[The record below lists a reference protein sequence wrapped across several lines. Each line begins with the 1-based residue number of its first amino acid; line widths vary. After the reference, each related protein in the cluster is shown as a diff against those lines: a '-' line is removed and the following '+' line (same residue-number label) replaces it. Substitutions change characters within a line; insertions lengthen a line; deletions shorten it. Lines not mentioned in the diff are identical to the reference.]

1 MTIGT
6 TVMARPWFDT
16 HRPPSRRADD
26 EVAIAPLVAPHERP
40 MDQERDEEQVEP
52 VHLGERRLLPER
64 PRERQAQ
71 RRRRRR
77 SPGGRAG
84 GS

>member
-26 EVAIAPLVAPHERP
+26 EVAIAPLVAPDQRP
-40 MDQERDEEQVEP
+40 MDEERDEQQVEP
-52 VHLGERRLLPER
+52 VHLGEGRLLPDASR
-64 PRERQAQ
+64 
-71 RRRRRR
+71 
-77 SPGGRAG
+77 
-84 GS
+84 